1 MNGIANEP
9 GGRLVHAD
17 DLAASAARPRALD
30 EIYADELDVLR
41 VQRAMD
47 PAAIGAITSRLDAL
61 APAAQWARPNRTMPI
76 QDVQLL
82 GADAPATPTYSAP
95 RGVTL
100 EAYLDSAQRH
110 EGDLQRLFGPGF
122 DLVGRIERTLA
133 LFAGGRP
140 VRLARS
146 ADGRA
151 YAPCTLRRM
160 APGTAIAIHHDYHYD
175 LALYQELGPTLDR
188 RTLVSYVFTLQRPES
203 GGELDVYGVTPT
215 TPDAPK
221 LPNGF
226 QWDAAAIEARYDR
239 QRIDCDV
246 GDLFLLAAGRCLHSV
261 AKVEG
266 SRPRITLGGFLAFD
280 KAGDEV
286 VYWS

>member
-1 MNGIANEP
+1 MNAISNERAGRRVRGAEIAPE
-9 GGRLVHAD
+9 
-17 DLAASAARPRALD
+17 AAAARALD
-30 EIYADELDVLR
+30 EIYADELDVLK

-61 APAAQWARPNRTMPI
+61 APAAQWARPNSSMPV

-110 EGDLQRLFGPGF
+110 EGDLERLFGPGF

-133 LFAGGRP
+133 RFAGGRP

-175 LALYQELGPTLDR
+175 LALYRELGPMLDR
-188 RTLVSYVFTLQRPES
+188 RTLVSYVFTLQRAES
-203 GGELDVYGVTPT
+203 GGGLDVYGVTPT

-239 QRIDCDV
+239 RRVDCDV

-266 SRPRITLGGFLAFD
+266 PRPRITLGGFLALD
-280 KAGDEV
+280 
-286 VYWS
+286 